1 MPKPISLPAVS
12 PDFESGTIAKWH
24 VAEGDVIAAGDVL
37 VDVETDKAVVEVEA
51 QDSGVLGKIAVNA
64 GTDDVA
70 VNTILGFLLEEG
82 ETVDDLVD
90 IVLEDSSQESAPAS
104 PLAEPLKPATT
115 STRESDFTQERIFA
129 SPLARRIAKQKGIS
143 LEGIRGRGPNGRI
156 LKADLE
162 GLASAVN
169 SSGTSLFSAATHRT
183 DNSTEIPLSNMR
195 KTIARRLSESKQTIP
210 HFTLSVDIELDAL
223 LQMRADINAEARD
236 GNFKLSVNDFVIKAS
251 ALALIDVP
259 AVNTSWTDNTILQHH
274 NADISVAVATP
285 SGLITPIIFDADKKS
300 IFQIS
305 EESTALAE
313 KARAGRLKP
322 AEFQGGTFSI
332 SNLGMFGT
340 KQFTAIIN
348 PPQSCILAV
357 GAGIQQ
363 PVVKDGELAVATVLT
378 ATLSSDHR
386 TVDGAIAAE
395 FMQSLKNH
403 LERPMALLL
412 NNLA

>member
-51 QDSGVLGKIAVNA
+51 QDSGVLGKIMVDA

-70 VNTILGFLLEEG
+70 VSTILGYLLEEG
-82 ETVDDLVD
+82 EGIESLAD
-90 IVLEDSSQESAPAS
+90 IALEDSASTPAPAS
-104 PLAEPLKPATT
+104 PSAQPVEPTIT
-115 STRESDFTQERIFA
+115 DTRESDVAQERIFA

-143 LEGIRGRGPNGRI
+143 LEGIQGRGPNGRI

-162 GLASAVN
+162 GVT
-169 SSGTSLFSAATHRT
+169 SGVDSGSTALFSASTKRT
-183 DNSTEIPLSNMR
+183 ERSTEIPLSNMR
-195 KTIARRLSESKQTIP
+195 RTIARRLSESKQTIP
-210 HFTLSVDIELDAL
+210 HFTLSVDIELDPL
-223 LQMRADINAEARD
+223 LQMRSDINAEAKD
-236 GNFKLSVNDFVIKAS
+236 GNFKLSVNDFVIKAC
-251 ALALIDVP
+251 ALALSDVP
-259 AVNTSWTDNTILQHH
+259 AVNTSWTNNAILQHH

-285 SGLITPIIFDADKKS
+285 NGLITPIIFDADKKS

-305 EESTALAE
+305 EEATALAE

-340 KQFTAIIN
+340 KHFTAIIN

-363 PVVKDGELAVATVLT
+363 PVVKDGELAIATVLT

-386 TVDGAIAAE
+386 TVDGAIAAQ
-395 FMQSLKNH
+395 FMQSLKNR

-412 NNLA
+412 NSLA